1 MKENNEIL
9 FFKTKNV
16 TYKCQLCVNS
26 NYEMEIDSL
35 AICFF
40 LFIPIQFLL
49 Q

>member
-1 MKENNEIL
+1 M
-9 FFKTKNV
+9 
-16 TYKCQLCVNS
+16 YKCQLCVNS

-40 LFIPIQFLL
+40 LFAPIQFLL